1 MNADPRH
8 VFKQE
13 CPSWPSPTEV
23 IADIYAGQTR
33 DLTRYV
39 RALDHAAVL
48 LYTCGPFES
57 IEAAREHCL
66 RLADRHAR
74 TDPDETK
81 P

>member
-1 MNADPRH
+1 MSADPRH
-8 VFKQE
+8 VFKPE
-13 CPSWPSPTEV
+13 CPSWPSPTDV
-23 IADIYAGQTR
+23 ITEIRAGHTR

-57 IEAAREHCL
+57 IDAAREHCF

-74 TDPDETK
+74 TDKEN
-81 P
+81 